1 MKDFY
6 KSVSEALGDE
16 TMKALAIALCVV
28 LLFTCGYFSG
38 SVTSPKA
45 NEDTAVNA
53 TEASTAAPQSIAP
66 STAPSTAPSASPT
79 EKPSEA
85 PSENTSEQAT
95 KAPEENKGEMS
106 TAEILKLYN
115 DSANKVKTNA
125 SKVVKNYE
133 DREFNT
139 ETLVVPGVL
148 KGMVSTIVPKFMG
161 DDTEPIE
168 YVGTDAIKEN
178 FIVPG
183 QDYVSALTEADIVE
197 ATCTDNG
204 TEYEIMIKVKDET
217 NPVPGKGVGAA
228 FDVIETGDI
237 TSSEYASMLEKFDT
251 NYFNCVLKCKIDK
264 ASGNMTWANYM
275 TPLRM
280 DIVANM
286 MGTHNV
292 SAEISFEKDYNI
304 FY

>member
-1 MKDFY
+1 MKDFF
-6 KSVSEALGDE
+6 KSVETALSDDII
-16 TMKALAIALCVV
+16 KAIAIALCVV
-28 LLFTCGYFSG
+28 LIFTGGYFSG
-38 SVTSPKA
+38 SITGTKPSEVAPVAGTS
-45 NEDTAVNA
+45 E
-53 TEASTAAPQSIAP
+53 SGSAAPQ
-66 STAPSTAPSASPT
+66 STAPSTEPSAAPT

-85 PSENTSEQAT
+85 PSENKNEEAT
-95 KAPEENKGEMS
+95 TAPAENKGEMT

-125 SKVVKNYE
+125 TKVVKNYE

-183 QDYVSALTEADIVE
+183 QDYVSVLTEADVVE

-280 DIVANM
+280 DIVAKM

-304 FY
+304 

>member
-1 MKDFY
+1 MKTFY
-6 KSVSEALGDE
+6 KSVTEALGDE
-16 TMKALAIALCVV
+16 LTKALAIALCIV
-28 LLFTCGYFSG
+28 LLFTGGYFTG
-38 SVTSPKA
+38 SITSPKA
-45 NEDTAVNA
+45 DEDTPVVNVPE
-53 TEASTAAPQSIAP
+53 TSQTTTPSTTP
-66 STAPSTAPSASPT
+66 STASTTAPTTAPT
-79 EKPSEA
+79 VA
-85 PSENTSEQAT
+85 PSENGNEDAT
-95 KAPEENKGEMS
+95 TAPSENKGAMT
-106 TAEILKLYN
+106 TAEIVKLYN

-125 SKVVKNYE
+125 TKVVKNYE

-148 KGMVSTIVPKFMG
+148 KGLVNTIVPKFMG

-183 QDYVSALTEADIVE
+183 QDYVSAITEADVVE

>member
-1 MKDFY
+1 MKDFF
-6 KSVSEALGDE
+6 KSVESALGDDLI
-16 TMKALAIALCVV
+16 KAIAIALCVV
-28 LLFTCGYFSG
+28 LIFTGGYFSG
-38 SVTSPKA
+38 SITGTKPSEDAPVAETS
-45 NEDTAVNA
+45 E
-53 TEASTAAPQSIAP
+53 SGSAAPQ
-66 STAPSTAPSASPT
+66 STAPSTEPSTAPT

-85 PSENTSEQAT
+85 PSENKSEEAT
-95 KAPEENKGEMS
+95 TAPAENKGEMT

-125 SKVVKNYE
+125 TKVVKNYE

-183 QDYVSALTEADIVE
+183 QDYVSVLTEADVVE

-264 ASGNMTWANYM
+264 ASGNMIWANYM

>member
-1 MKDFY
+1 MKTFY
-6 KSVSEALGDE
+6 KSVTEALGDE
-16 TMKALAIALCVV
+16 LTKALAIALCIV
-28 LLFTCGYFSG
+28 LLFTGGYFTG
-38 SVTSPKA
+38 SITSPTA
-45 NEDTAVNA
+45 NEDTPVVNVP
-53 TEASTAAPQSIAP
+53 ESVPEAPQSTTP
-66 STAPSTAPSASPT
+66 STEPTVAPT
-79 EKPSEA
+79 EKPTAA
-85 PSENTSEQAT
+85 PSENGNEDAT
-95 KAPEENKGEMS
+95 TAPSENKGAMT
-106 TAEILKLYN
+106 TAEIVKLYN

-125 SKVVKNYE
+125 TKVVKNYE

-148 KGMVSTIVPKFMG
+148 KGLVSTIVPKFMG

-183 QDYVSALTEADIVE
+183 QDYVSAITEADVVE

-204 TEYEIMIKVKDET
+204 AEYEIMIKVKDET

-251 NYFNCVLKCKIDK
+251 NYFDCVLKCKIDK
-264 ASGNMTWANYM
+264 SSGNMIWANYM

-292 SAEISFEKDYNI
+292 SAEISFEKDYTI
-304 FY
+304 TY